1 MYYNLI
7 FCVNFVILIFCR
19 LLTKTTK
26 QKNAKFERKLTRK
39 DKKKKRK
46 GIFNVQT

>member
-1 MYYNLI
+1 MYYNLM

-39 DKKKKRK
+39 DKRKEKKRN
-46 GIFNVQT
+46 F